1 MDLTCVW
8 SSGGYTPHHT
18 GVFRVYLKVTLTMP
32 IDLPTFSLCG
42 PAIWP
47 KIWKS
52 LVHSI
57 KFRSEVWVLFK
68 IEFQSDYQSK
78 GTHRNTCTPKMK
90 TWFNRT
96 LLRQSAKLH
105 AGLIAHSLDASF
117 CLLSQIIG
125 AKAPLSP
132 GLRAVSTLCTRNLVN
147 HPKQFVIQTNYRK
160 IET

>member
-1 MDLTCVW
+1 MCMVFWWLH
-8 SSGGYTPHHT
+8 STPH
-18 GVFRVYLKVTLTMP
+18 RN
-32 IDLPTFSLCG
+32 
-42 PAIWP
+42 
-47 KIWKS
+47 
-52 LVHSI
+52 
-57 KFRSEVWVLFK
+57 
-68 IEFQSDYQSK
+68 FQSLPESYTHYADRFANFQLMWASNLTKNMEEPGAFNKVLVWGLGFVQNWISKRLFLCK

-96 LLRQSAKLH
+96 LLRQSAKFH

-125 AKAPLSP
+125 AKVPLSP
-132 GLRAVSTLCTRNLVN
+132 GLRAASTLCTRNLVN